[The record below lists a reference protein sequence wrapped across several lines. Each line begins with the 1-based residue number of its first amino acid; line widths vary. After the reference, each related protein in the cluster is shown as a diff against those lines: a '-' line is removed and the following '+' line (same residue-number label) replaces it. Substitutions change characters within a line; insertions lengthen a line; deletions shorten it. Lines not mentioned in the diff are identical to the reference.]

1 LANKLGNNFQGDV
14 LAELTRNGLVESI
27 HSGHLIMLNA
37 DGSDHKVKGSVD
49 MPIFPRSSVKCMQA
63 SAMVRNGLKL
73 EPRLLALVE
82 ASHSGAAMHQDGVLE
97 ILAGAGLTESYL
109 QCAFDK
115 PLGDAE
121 RIAWGERPATRLAM
135 NCSGKHAGM
144 LATCVING
152 WDTNTYLNA
161 DHPLQVAVLNEI
173 ESLVGAKVSNKTFDG
188 CGAPLFAVTTRELA
202 NAIRNITISK
212 DPVHIEVM
220 SAARTFPEMVAG
232 EGRLTT
238 RTMKSVPGLFMKEGA
253 EAVEV
258 VSMSDGRTLVFKISD
273 GSWRAFGA
281 IMHAALLEWGIT
293 TTEEALNVYGGANI
307 VGGMR
312 PVL

>member
-1 LANKLGNNFQGDV
+1 
-14 LAELTRNGLVESI
+14 
-27 HSGHLIMLNA
+27 MLNA
-37 DGSDHKVKGSVD
+37 DGSVHKTKGSVD

-82 ASHSGAAMHQDGVLE
+82 ASHSGAQMHQAGVLE
-97 ILAGAGLTESYL
+97 ILANVGLNESDL

-121 RIAWGERPATRLAM
+121 RIAWGDKAATRLAM

-144 LATCVING
+144 LATCVANG
-152 WDTNTYLNA
+152 WDIKTYLNA

-173 ESLVGAKVSNKTFDG
+173 ESLVGTKVSNKTFDG

-202 NAIRNITISK
+202 TAIRNITISK

-220 SAARTFPEMVAG
+220 DAARAHPEMVAG

-258 VSMSDGRTLVFKISD
+258 ASMADGRTLVYKISD

-293 TTEEALNVYGGANI
+293 TKEEAFNVYGGANI

-312 PVL
+312 AVL

>member
-1 LANKLGNNFQGDV
+1 LSDNFQGGV

-37 DGSDHKVKGSVD
+37 DGTVHKTKGSVD

-82 ASHSGAAMHQDGVLE
+82 ASHSGAAMHQEGVLE
-97 ILAGAGLTESYL
+97 ILASVGLTENYL

-161 DHPLQVAVLNEI
+161 DHPLQVAVLAEI
-173 ESLVGAKVSNKTFDG
+173 ERLAGAKVSNKTFDG
-188 CGAPLFAVTTRELA
+188 CGAPLFALSTRELA
-202 NAIRNITISK
+202 TAIRNITISK
-212 DPVHIEVM
+212 DPVHVEVM
-220 SAARTFPEMVAG
+220 SAARAFPEMVAG

-258 VSMSDGRTLVFKISD
+258 ASMTDGRTLVFKISD

-312 PVL
+312 AVL

>member
-1 LANKLGNNFQGDV
+1 MSNNFQGEV

-63 SAMVRNGLKL
+63 SAMVRSGLKL

-97 ILAGAGLTESYL
+97 ILAGAGLSESDL

-115 PLGDAE
+115 PLGDLE
-121 RIAWGERPATRLAM
+121 RIAWGEKPATRLAM

-152 WDTNTYLNA
+152 WDIKTYLNS

-173 ESLVGAKVSNKTFDG
+173 EGLVGAKVSNKTFDG

-212 DPVHIEVM
+212 DPVHVEVM
-220 SAARTFPEMVAG
+220 SAARAFPEMVAG
-232 EGRLTT
+232 DGRLTT
-238 RTMKSVPGLFMKEGA
+238 RTMQSVAGLFMKEGA

-258 VSMSDGRTLVFKISD
+258 ASMSDGRTLVFKISD

-293 TTEEALNVYGGANI
+293 TTEEAFNVYGGANI

-312 PVL
+312 AVL

>member
-1 LANKLGNNFQGDV
+1 MSNDFRGEV

-27 HSGHLIMLNA
+27 HTGHLIMLNA
-37 DGSDHKVKGSVD
+37 DGSVHKIKGSVD

-82 ASHSGAAMHQDGVLE
+82 ASHSGAQMHQAGVLE
-97 ILAGAGLTESYL
+97 ILASVGLNESDL

-121 RIAWGERPATRLAM
+121 RIAWGDKAATRLAM

-144 LATCVING
+144 LATCVANG
-152 WDTNTYLNA
+152 WDIKTYLNA

-202 NAIRNITISK
+202 TAIRNITISK

-220 SAARTFPEMVAG
+220 DAARAHPEMVAG

-258 VSMSDGRTLVFKISD
+258 ASMADGRTLVYKISD

-293 TTEEALNVYGGANI
+293 TKEEAFNVYGGANI

-312 PVL
+312 AVL

>member
-1 LANKLGNNFQGDV
+1 MSNDFRGEV

-27 HSGHLIMLNA
+27 HTGHLIMLNA
-37 DGSDHKVKGSVD
+37 DGSVHKIKGSVD
-49 MPIFPRSSVKCMQA
+49 MPIFPRSTVKCMQA

-73 EPRLLALVE
+73 EPRLLALAQ
-82 ASHSGAAMHQDGVLE
+82 ASHSGAAMHQAGVLE
-97 ILAGAGLTESYL
+97 ILASVGLNESDL

-121 RIAWGERPATRLAM
+121 RIAWGDKPATRLAM

-144 LATCVING
+144 LATCVANG
-152 WDTNTYLNA
+152 WDIKTYLNA
-161 DHPLQVAVLNEI
+161 DHPLQVAVLAEI
-173 ESLVGAKVSNKTFDG
+173 ESLAGAKVSNKTFDG
-188 CGAPLFAVTTRELA
+188 CGAPLFALTTRELA
-202 NAIRNITISK
+202 TAIRNITISK
-212 DPVHIEVM
+212 DPVHVEVM
-220 SAARTFPEMVAG
+220 NAARTHPEMVAG

-293 TTEEALNVYGGANI
+293 TTEEAFNVYGGANI
-307 VGGMR
+307 VGRMR
-312 PVL
+312 AVL

>member
-1 LANKLGNNFQGDV
+1 
-14 LAELTRNGLVESI
+14 
-27 HSGHLIMLNA
+27 
-37 DGSDHKVKGSVD
+37 
-49 MPIFPRSSVKCMQA
+49 MQA
-63 SAMVRNGLKL
+63 SAMVRSGLKL

-97 ILAGAGLTESYL
+97 ILAGAGLSESDL

-115 PLGDAE
+115 PLGDLE
-121 RIAWGERPATRLAM
+121 RIAWGEKPATRLAM

-152 WDTNTYLNA
+152 WDIKTYLNA

-173 ESLVGAKVSNKTFDG
+173 EGLVGAKVSNKTFDG

-212 DPVHIEVM
+212 DPVHVEVM
-220 SAARTFPEMVAG
+220 NAARAFPEMVAG
-232 EGRLTT
+232 DGRLTT
-238 RTMKSVPGLFMKEGA
+238 RTMQSVSGLFMKEGA

-258 VSMSDGRTLVFKISD
+258 ASMSDGRTLVFKISD

-293 TTEEALNVYGGANI
+293 TTEEAFNVYGGANI

-312 PVL
+312 AVL

>member
-1 LANKLGNNFQGDV
+1 MSNNFQGEV
-14 LAELTRNGLVESI
+14 LAELTRNGLVESV

-82 ASHSGAAMHQDGVLE
+82 ASHSGAAIHQEGVLE
-97 ILAGAGLTESYL
+97 ILAGAGLSESDL

-121 RIAWGERPATRLAM
+121 RIAWGEKPATRLAM

-152 WDTNTYLNA
+152 WDIKTYLNA

-173 ESLVGAKVSNKTFDG
+173 EGLVGAKVSNKTFDG

-220 SAARTFPEMVAG
+220 SAARAFPEMVAG
-232 EGRLTT
+232 DGRLTT
-238 RTMKSVPGLFMKEGA
+238 RTMQSVVGLFMKEGA

-258 VSMSDGRTLVFKISD
+258 ASMNDGRTLVFKISD

-293 TTEEALNVYGGANI
+293 TTEEAFNVYGGANI

-312 PVL
+312 AVL

>member
-1 LANKLGNNFQGDV
+1 MSNNFQGEV
-14 LAELTRNGLVESI
+14 LAELTRNGLVESV

-37 DGSDHKVKGSVD
+37 DGSIHKVKGSVD

-82 ASHSGAAMHQDGVLE
+82 ASHSGAAMHQEGVLE
-97 ILAGAGLTESYL
+97 ILAGAGLSESDL

-115 PLGDAE
+115 PLGDLE
-121 RIAWGERPATRLAM
+121 RIAWGEKPATRLAM

-152 WDTNTYLNA
+152 WDIKTYLKA
-161 DHPLQVAVLNEI
+161 YHPLQVAVLNEI
-173 ESLVGAKVSNKTFDG
+173 EGLVGANVSNKTFDG

-202 NAIRNITISK
+202 NAIRNISISK
-212 DPVHIEVM
+212 DPVHVEVM
-220 SAARTFPEMVAG
+220 SAARAFPEMVAG
-232 EGRLTT
+232 VGRLTT
-238 RTMKSVPGLFMKEGA
+238 RTMQSVAGLFMKEGA

-258 VSMSDGRTLVFKISD
+258 ASMNDGRTLVFKISD

-293 TTEEALNVYGGANI
+293 TTEEAFNVYGGANI

-312 PVL
+312 AVL

>member
-1 LANKLGNNFQGDV
+1 MSNNFQGAV

-37 DGSDHKVKGSVD
+37 DGSEYKVKGSVD

-63 SAMVRNGLKL
+63 SAMVRSGLKL

-97 ILAGAGLTESYL
+97 ILAGAGLSESDL

-121 RIAWGERPATRLAM
+121 RIAWGEKPATRLAM

-152 WDTNTYLNA
+152 WDIKTYLNA

-173 ESLVGAKVSNKTFDG
+173 EGLVGAKVSNKTFDG

-212 DPVHIEVM
+212 DPVHVEVM
-220 SAARTFPEMVAG
+220 SAARAFPEMVAG
-232 EGRLTT
+232 DGRLTT
-238 RTMKSVPGLFMKEGA
+238 RTMQSVSGLFMKEGA

-258 VSMSDGRTLVFKISD
+258 ASMSDGRTLVFKISD

-293 TTEEALNVYGGANI
+293 TTEEAFNVYGGANI

-312 PVL
+312 AVL

>member
-1 LANKLGNNFQGDV
+1 MSNDFRGEV

-27 HSGHLIMLNA
+27 HTGHLIMLNA
-37 DGSDHKVKGSVD
+37 DGSVHKIKGSVD
-49 MPIFPRSSVKCMQA
+49 MPIFPRSTVKCMQA

-73 EPRLLALVE
+73 EPRLLALAQ
-82 ASHSGAAMHQDGVLE
+82 ASHSGAAMHQAGVLE
-97 ILAGAGLTESYL
+97 ILAGVGLNESDL

-121 RIAWGERPATRLAM
+121 RIAWGDKPATRLAM

-144 LATCVING
+144 LATCVANG
-152 WDTNTYLNA
+152 WDIKTYLNA
-161 DHPLQVAVLNEI
+161 DHPLQVAVLAEI
-173 ESLVGAKVSNKTFDG
+173 ESLAGAKVSNKTFDG
-188 CGAPLFAVTTRELA
+188 CGAPLFALTTRELA

-212 DPVHIEVM
+212 DSVHVEVM
-220 SAARTFPEMVAG
+220 NAARGYPEMVAG

-293 TTEEALNVYGGANI
+293 TTEEAFNVYGGANI

-312 PVL
+312 AVL

>member
-1 LANKLGNNFQGDV
+1 LSNNFQGEV
-14 LAELTRNGLVESI
+14 LAELTRNGLVESV

-37 DGSDHKVKGSVD
+37 DGSIHKVKGSVD

-82 ASHSGAAMHQDGVLE
+82 ASHSGAAMHQEGVLE
-97 ILAGAGLTESYL
+97 ILAGAGLSESDL

-115 PLGDAE
+115 PLGDLE
-121 RIAWGERPATRLAM
+121 RIAWGEKPATRLAM

-152 WDTNTYLNA
+152 WDLKTYLNA
-161 DHPLQVAVLNEI
+161 DHPLQVAVLTEI
-173 ESLVGAKVSNKTFDG
+173 EGLVGAKVSNKTFDG

-202 NAIRNITISK
+202 NAIRNISISK
-212 DPVHIEVM
+212 DPVHVEVM
-220 SAARTFPEMVAG
+220 SAARAFPEMVAG
-232 EGRLTT
+232 DGRLTT
-238 RTMKSVPGLFMKEGA
+238 RTMQSVAGLFMKEGA

-258 VSMSDGRTLVFKISD
+258 ASMSDGRTLVFKISD

-293 TTEEALNVYGGANI
+293 TTEEAFNVYGGANI

-312 PVL
+312 AVL

>member
-1 LANKLGNNFQGDV
+1 MSNDFRGEV

-27 HSGHLIMLNA
+27 HAGHLIMLNA
-37 DGSDHKVKGSVD
+37 DGSDHKVKGSVE
-49 MPIFPRSSVKCMQA
+49 MPIFPRSSVKCMQT
-63 SAMVRNGLKL
+63 SAMVRSGLKL
-73 EPRLLALVE
+73 EPRLLALTE
-82 ASHSGAAMHQDGVLE
+82 ASHSGASMHQEGVLE
-97 ILAGAGLTESYL
+97 ILASVGLNESDL

-121 RIAWGERPATRLAM
+121 RIAWGDKPATRLAM

-144 LATCVING
+144 LATCVANG
-152 WDTNTYLNA
+152 WDTKTYLNA
-161 DHPLQVAVLNEI
+161 DHPLQVAVLAEI
-173 ESLVGAKVSNKTFDG
+173 ESLAGAKVSNKTFDG
-188 CGAPLFAVTTRELA
+188 CGAPLFALTTRELA

-212 DPVHIEVM
+212 DPVHVEVM
-220 SAARTFPEMVAG
+220 NAARAHPEMVAG

-258 VSMSDGRTLVFKISD
+258 ASMADGRTLVFKISD

-281 IMHAALLEWGIT
+281 IMHAALLDWGIT
-293 TTEEALNVYGGANI
+293 TTEEAFNVYGGANI

-312 PVL
+312 AVL

>member
-1 LANKLGNNFQGDV
+1 MSNDFRGEV

-27 HSGHLIMLNA
+27 HTGHLIMLNA
-37 DGSDHKVKGSVD
+37 DGSVHKIKGSVD

-82 ASHSGAAMHQDGVLE
+82 ASHSGAQMHQAGVLE
-97 ILAGAGLTESYL
+97 ILANVGLNESDL

-121 RIAWGERPATRLAM
+121 RIAWGDKAATRLAM

-144 LATCVING
+144 LATCVANG
-152 WDTNTYLNA
+152 WDIKTYLNA

-202 NAIRNITISK
+202 TAIRNITISK

-220 SAARTFPEMVAG
+220 NAARAHPEMVAG

-238 RTMKSVPGLFMKEGA
+238 RTMQSVPGLFMKEGA

-258 VSMSDGRTLVFKISD
+258 ASMADGRTLVYKISD

-293 TTEEALNVYGGANI
+293 TTEEAFNVYGGANI

-312 PVL
+312 AVL

>member
-1 LANKLGNNFQGDV
+1 MSNDFRGEV

-27 HSGHLIMLNA
+27 HTGHLIMLNA
-37 DGSDHKVKGSVD
+37 DGSVHKIKGSVD

-82 ASHSGAAMHQDGVLE
+82 ASHSGAQMHQDGVLE
-97 ILAGAGLTESYL
+97 ILASVGLNESDL

-121 RIAWGERPATRLAM
+121 RIAWGDKDATRLAM

-144 LATCVING
+144 LATCAANG
-152 WDTNTYLNA
+152 WDIKTYLNA

-202 NAIRNITISK
+202 TAIRNITISK

-220 SAARTFPEMVAG
+220 NAARAHPEMVAG

-238 RTMKSVPGLFMKEGA
+238 RTMQSVPGLFMKEGA

-258 VSMSDGRTLVFKISD
+258 ASMADGRTLVYKISD

-281 IMHAALLEWGIT
+281 IMHTALLEWGIT
-293 TTEEALNVYGGANI
+293 TTEEAFNVYGGANI

-312 PVL
+312 AVL

>member
-1 LANKLGNNFQGDV
+1 MSNDFRGEV

-27 HSGHLIMLNA
+27 HTGHLIMLNA
-37 DGSDHKVKGSVD
+37 DGSVHKIKGSVD

-82 ASHSGAAMHQDGVLE
+82 ASHSGAQMHQAGVLE
-97 ILAGAGLTESYL
+97 ILASVGLNESDL

-121 RIAWGERPATRLAM
+121 RIAWGDKAATRLAM

-144 LATCVING
+144 LATCVANG
-152 WDTNTYLNA
+152 WDIKTYLNA

-202 NAIRNITISK
+202 TAIRNITISK
-212 DPVHIEVM
+212 DPVHMEVM
-220 SAARTFPEMVAG
+220 DAARAHPEMVAG

-258 VSMSDGRTLVFKISD
+258 ASMADGRTLVYKISD

-293 TTEEALNVYGGANI
+293 TTEEAFNVYGGANI

-312 PVL
+312 AVL

>member
-1 LANKLGNNFQGDV
+1 MSNDFRGEV

-27 HSGHLIMLNA
+27 HTGHLIMLNA
-37 DGSDHKVKGSVD
+37 DGSVHKIKGSVD

-82 ASHSGAAMHQDGVLE
+82 ASHSGAQMHQAGVLE
-97 ILAGAGLTESYL
+97 ILANVGLNESDL

-121 RIAWGERPATRLAM
+121 RIAWGDKAATRLAM

-144 LATCVING
+144 LATCVANG
-152 WDTNTYLNA
+152 WDIKTYLNA

-202 NAIRNITISK
+202 TAIRNITISK

-220 SAARTFPEMVAG
+220 DAARAHPEMVAG

-258 VSMSDGRTLVFKISD
+258 ASMADGRTLVYKISD

-293 TTEEALNVYGGANI
+293 TTEEAFNVYGGANI

-312 PVL
+312 AVL

>member
-1 LANKLGNNFQGDV
+1 MSNNFQGEV
-14 LAELTRNGLVESI
+14 LAELTRNGLVESV

-37 DGSDHKVKGSVD
+37 DGSIHKVKGSVD

-82 ASHSGAAMHQDGVLE
+82 ASHSGAAMHQEGVLE
-97 ILAGAGLTESYL
+97 ILTGAGLSESDL

-115 PLGDAE
+115 PLGDLE
-121 RIAWGERPATRLAM
+121 RIAWGEKPATRLAM

-152 WDTNTYLNA
+152 WDIKTYLNA
-161 DHPLQVAVLNEI
+161 DHPLQVAVLTEI
-173 ESLVGAKVSNKTFDG
+173 EGLVGAKVSNKTFDG

-212 DPVHIEVM
+212 DLVHIEVM
-220 SAARTFPEMVAG
+220 SAARAFPEMVAG
-232 EGRLTT
+232 DGRLTT
-238 RTMKSVPGLFMKEGA
+238 RTMQSVAGLFMKEGA

-258 VSMSDGRTLVFKISD
+258 ASMSDGRTLVFKISD

-293 TTEEALNVYGGANI
+293 TTEEAFNVYGGANI

-312 PVL
+312 AVL

>member
-1 LANKLGNNFQGDV
+1 MSADFRGEV

-27 HSGHLIMLNA
+27 HTGHLIMLNA
-37 DGSDHKVKGSVD
+37 DGSVHKIKGSVD
-49 MPIFPRSSVKCMQA
+49 MPIFPRSTVKCLQA

-73 EPRLLALVE
+73 EPRLLALAQ
-82 ASHSGAAMHQDGVLE
+82 ASHSGAAMHQAGVLE
-97 ILAGAGLTESYL
+97 ILAGVGLNESDL

-121 RIAWGERPATRLAM
+121 RIAWGDKPATRLAM

-144 LATCVING
+144 LATCVANG
-152 WDTNTYLNA
+152 WDIKTYLNA
-161 DHPLQVAVLNEI
+161 DHPLQVAVLAEI
-173 ESLVGAKVSNKTFDG
+173 ESLAGAKVSNKTFDG
-188 CGAPLFAVTTRELA
+188 CGAPLFSLTTRELA

-212 DPVHIEVM
+212 DPVHVEVM
-220 SAARTFPEMVAG
+220 SAARGYPEMVAG

-293 TTEEALNVYGGANI
+293 TTEEAFNVYGGANI

-312 PVL
+312 AVL

>member
-1 LANKLGNNFQGDV
+1 MSNDFRGEV

-27 HSGHLIMLNA
+27 HTGHLIMLNA
-37 DGSDHKVKGSVD
+37 DGSVHKIKGSVD

-82 ASHSGAAMHQDGVLE
+82 ASHSGAQMHQDGVLE
-97 ILAGAGLTESYL
+97 ILASVGLNESDL

-121 RIAWGERPATRLAM
+121 RIAWGDKAATRLAM

-144 LATCVING
+144 LATCVANG
-152 WDTNTYLNA
+152 WDIKTYLNA

-173 ESLVGAKVSNKTFDG
+173 EGLVGAKVSNKTFDG

-202 NAIRNITISK
+202 TAIRNITISK

-220 SAARTFPEMVAG
+220 NAARAHPEMVAG

-238 RTMKSVPGLFMKEGA
+238 RTMQSVPGLFMKEGA

-258 VSMSDGRTLVFKISD
+258 ASMADGRTLVYKISD

-281 IMHAALLEWGIT
+281 IMHTALLEWGIT
-293 TTEEALNVYGGANI
+293 TTEEAFNVYGGANI

-312 PVL
+312 AVL

>member
-1 LANKLGNNFQGDV
+1 MSNDFRGEV

-27 HSGHLIMLNA
+27 HTGHLIMLNA
-37 DGSDHKVKGSVD
+37 DGSVHKIKGSAD
-49 MPIFPRSSVKCMQA
+49 MPIFPRSTVKCMQA

-73 EPRLLALVE
+73 EPRLLALAQ
-82 ASHSGAAMHQDGVLE
+82 ASHSGAAMHQAGVLE
-97 ILAGAGLTESYL
+97 ILAGVGLNESDL

-121 RIAWGERPATRLAM
+121 RIAWGDKPATRLAM

-144 LATCVING
+144 LATCVANG
-152 WDTNTYLNA
+152 WDIKSYLNA
-161 DHPLQVAVLNEI
+161 DHPLQVAVLAEI
-173 ESLVGAKVSNKTFDG
+173 ESLAGAKVSNKTFDG
-188 CGAPLFAVTTRELA
+188 CGAPLFALTTRELA

-212 DPVHIEVM
+212 DSVHVEVM
-220 SAARTFPEMVAG
+220 NAARGYPEMVAG

-293 TTEEALNVYGGANI
+293 TTEEAFNVYGGANI

-312 PVL
+312 AVL

>member
-1 LANKLGNNFQGDV
+1 
-14 LAELTRNGLVESI
+14 
-27 HSGHLIMLNA
+27 
-37 DGSDHKVKGSVD
+37 
-49 MPIFPRSSVKCMQA
+49 
-63 SAMVRNGLKL
+63 
-73 EPRLLALVE
+73 
-82 ASHSGAAMHQDGVLE
+82 MHQEGVLE
-97 ILAGAGLTESYL
+97 ILAGAGLQESDL

-115 PLGDAE
+115 PLGDLE
-121 RIAWGERPATRLAM
+121 RIAWGEKPATRLAM

-152 WDTNTYLNA
+152 WDIKTYLNA

-220 SAARTFPEMVAG
+220 SAARAFPEMVAG

-238 RTMKSVPGLFMKEGA
+238 RTMQGVSGLFMKEGA

-258 VSMSDGRTLVFKISD
+258 ASMSDGRTLVFKISD

-293 TTEEALNVYGGANI
+293 TTEEAFNVYGGANI

-312 PVL
+312 AVL

>member
-1 LANKLGNNFQGDV
+1 LSNNFQGEV
-14 LAELTRNGLVESI
+14 LAELTRNGLVESV

-82 ASHSGAAMHQDGVLE
+82 ASHSGAAMHQDGVVE
-97 ILAGAGLTESYL
+97 ILAGAGLSESDL

-121 RIAWGERPATRLAM
+121 RIAWGEKPATRLAM

-152 WDTNTYLNA
+152 WDIKTYLNA

-173 ESLVGAKVSNKTFDG
+173 EGLVGAKVSNKTFDG

-220 SAARTFPEMVAG
+220 SAARAFPEMVAG
-232 EGRLTT
+232 DGRLTT
-238 RTMKSVPGLFMKEGA
+238 RTMQSVVGLFMKEGA

-258 VSMSDGRTLVFKISD
+258 ASMSDGRTLVFKISD

-293 TTEEALNVYGGANI
+293 TTEEAFNVYGGANI

-312 PVL
+312 AVL

>member
-1 LANKLGNNFQGDV
+1 MSNDFRGEV

-27 HSGHLIMLNA
+27 HTGHLIMLNA
-37 DGSDHKVKGSVD
+37 DGSVHKIKGSVD
-49 MPIFPRSSVKCMQA
+49 MPIFPRSTVKCMQA

-73 EPRLLALVE
+73 EPRLLALAQ
-82 ASHSGAAMHQDGVLE
+82 ASHSGAAMHQAGVLE
-97 ILAGAGLTESYL
+97 ILAGVGLNEIDL

-121 RIAWGERPATRLAM
+121 RIAWGDKAATRLAM

-144 LATCVING
+144 LATCVGNG
-152 WDTNTYLNA
+152 WDIKSYLNA
-161 DHPLQVAVLNEI
+161 DHPLQVAVLAEI
-173 ESLVGAKVSNKTFDG
+173 ESLAGAKVSNKTFDG
-188 CGAPLFAVTTRELA
+188 CGAPLFALTTRELA

-212 DPVHIEVM
+212 DPVHVEVM
-220 SAARTFPEMVAG
+220 SAAREYPEMVAG

-238 RTMKSVPGLFMKEGA
+238 RTTKSVPGLFMKEGA

-293 TTEEALNVYGGANI
+293 TTEEAFNVYGGANI

-312 PVL
+312 AVL

>member
-1 LANKLGNNFQGDV
+1 MSNDFRGEV

-27 HSGHLIMLNA
+27 HTGHLIMLNA
-37 DGSDHKVKGSVD
+37 DGSVHKIKGSVD

-82 ASHSGAAMHQDGVLE
+82 ASHSGAQMHQAGVLE
-97 ILAGAGLTESYL
+97 ILANVGLNESDL

-121 RIAWGERPATRLAM
+121 RIAWGDKAATRLAM

-144 LATCVING
+144 LATCVANG
-152 WDTNTYLNA
+152 WDIKTYLNA

-202 NAIRNITISK
+202 TAIRNITISK
-212 DPVHIEVM
+212 DPVHMEVM
-220 SAARTFPEMVAG
+220 DAARAHPEMVAG

-258 VSMSDGRTLVFKISD
+258 ASMADGRTLVYKISD

-293 TTEEALNVYGGANI
+293 TKEEAFNVYGGANI

-312 PVL
+312 AVL

>member
-1 LANKLGNNFQGDV
+1 MSNNFQGEV
-14 LAELTRNGLVESI
+14 LAELTRNGLVESV

-37 DGSDHKVKGSVD
+37 DGSIHKVKGSID

-82 ASHSGAAMHQDGVLE
+82 ASHSGAAMHQEGVLE
-97 ILAGAGLTESYL
+97 ILGGAGLSESDL

-121 RIAWGERPATRLAM
+121 RIAWGEKPATRLAM

-152 WDTNTYLNA
+152 WDINTYLNA

-173 ESLVGAKVSNKTFDG
+173 EGLVGAKVSNKTFDG

-202 NAIRNITISK
+202 TAIRNITISK

-220 SAARTFPEMVAG
+220 NAARAFPEMVAG
-232 EGRLTT
+232 DGRLTT
-238 RTMKSVPGLFMKEGA
+238 RTMQSVAGLFMKEGA

-258 VSMSDGRTLVFKISD
+258 ASMSDGRTLVFKISD

-293 TTEEALNVYGGANI
+293 TTEEAFNVYGGANI

-312 PVL
+312 AVL

>member
-1 LANKLGNNFQGDV
+1 MSNDFRGEV

-27 HSGHLIMLNA
+27 HAGHLIMLNA

-49 MPIFPRSSVKCMQA
+49 MPIFPRSSVKCMQT
-63 SAMVRNGLKL
+63 SAMVRSGLKL
-73 EPRLLALVE
+73 EPRLLALTE
-82 ASHSGAAMHQDGVLE
+82 ASHSGASMHQEGVLE
-97 ILAGAGLTESYL
+97 ILASVGLNESDL

-121 RIAWGERPATRLAM
+121 RIAWGDKPATRLAM

-144 LATCVING
+144 LATCVANG
-152 WDTNTYLNA
+152 WDTKTYLNA
-161 DHPLQVAVLNEI
+161 DHPLQVAVLAEI
-173 ESLVGAKVSNKTFDG
+173 EGLAGAKVSNKTFDG
-188 CGAPLFAVTTRELA
+188 CGAPLFALTTRELA

-212 DPVHIEVM
+212 DPVHVEVM
-220 SAARTFPEMVAG
+220 NAARAHPEMVAG

-258 VSMSDGRTLVFKISD
+258 ASMSDGRTLVFKISD

-281 IMHAALLEWGIT
+281 IMHAALLDWGIT
-293 TTEEALNVYGGANI
+293 TTEEAFNVYGGANI

-312 PVL
+312 AVL

>member
-1 LANKLGNNFQGDV
+1 LSNNFQGEV

-37 DGSDHKVKGSVD
+37 DGSIHKVKGSVD

-82 ASHSGAAMHQDGVLE
+82 ASHSGAAMHQEGVLE
-97 ILAGAGLTESYL
+97 ILAGAGLSESDL

-115 PLGDAE
+115 PLGDLE
-121 RIAWGERPATRLAM
+121 RIAWGEKPATRLAM

-152 WDTNTYLNA
+152 WDLKTYLNA
-161 DHPLQVAVLNEI
+161 DHPLQVAVLTEI
-173 ESLVGAKVSNKTFDG
+173 EGLVGAKVSNKTFDG

-212 DPVHIEVM
+212 DLVHIEVM
-220 SAARTFPEMVAG
+220 SAARAFPEMVAG
-232 EGRLTT
+232 DGRLTT
-238 RTMKSVPGLFMKEGA
+238 RTMQSVAGLFMKEGA

-258 VSMSDGRTLVFKISD
+258 ASMSDGRTLVFKISD

-293 TTEEALNVYGGANI
+293 TTEEAFNVYGGANI

-312 PVL
+312 AVL

>member
-1 LANKLGNNFQGDV
+1 MTGDFRGEV

-27 HSGHLIMLNA
+27 HTGHLIMLNA
-37 DGSDHKVKGSVD
+37 DGSVYKTKGSVD

-82 ASHSGAAMHQDGVLE
+82 ASHSGAAMHQEGVLE
-97 ILAGAGLTESYL
+97 ILASVGLSESDL

-121 RIAWGERPATRLAM
+121 RIAWGEKAATQLAM

-144 LATCVING
+144 LATCVANG
-152 WDTNTYLNA
+152 WDIKTYLNA
-161 DHPLQVAVLNEI
+161 DHPLQVAVLAEI
-173 ESLVGAKVSNKTFDG
+173 ENLAGAKVSNKTFDG
-188 CGAPLFAVTTRELA
+188 CGAPLFALTTRELA
-202 NAIRNITISK
+202 NAIRNITVSK
-212 DPVHIEVM
+212 DPVHVEVM
-220 SAARTFPEMVAG
+220 NAARSHPEMVAG

-258 VSMSDGRTLVFKISD
+258 ASMSDGRTLVFKISD

-293 TTEEALNVYGGANI
+293 TKEEEFNVYGGANI

-312 PVL
+312 AVL

>member
-1 LANKLGNNFQGDV
+1 MSNDFRGEV
-14 LAELTRNGLVESI
+14 LVELTRNGLVESI
-27 HSGHLIMLNA
+27 HAGHLIMLNA

-49 MPIFPRSSVKCMQA
+49 MPIFPRSSVKCMQT
-63 SAMVRNGLKL
+63 SAMVRSGLKL
-73 EPRLLALVE
+73 EPRLLALTE
-82 ASHSGAAMHQDGVLE
+82 ASHSGASMHQEGVLE
-97 ILAGAGLTESYL
+97 ILASVGLNESDL

-121 RIAWGERPATRLAM
+121 RIAWGDKPATRLAM

-144 LATCVING
+144 LATCVANG
-152 WDTNTYLNA
+152 WDIKTYLNA
-161 DHPLQVAVLNEI
+161 DHPLQVAVLAEI
-173 ESLVGAKVSNKTFDG
+173 ESLAGAKVSNKTFDG
-188 CGAPLFAVTTRELA
+188 CGAPLFALTTRELA

-212 DPVHIEVM
+212 DPVHVEVM
-220 SAARTFPEMVAG
+220 NAARAHPEMVAG

-258 VSMSDGRTLVFKISD
+258 ASMADGRTLVFKISD

-281 IMHAALLEWGIT
+281 IMHAALLDWGIT
-293 TTEEALNVYGGANI
+293 TTEEAFNVYGGANI

-312 PVL
+312 AVL

>member
-1 LANKLGNNFQGDV
+1 MSNDFRGEV

-27 HSGHLIMLNA
+27 HTGHLIMLNA
-37 DGSDHKVKGSVD
+37 DGSVHKTKGSVD
-49 MPIFPRSSVKCMQA
+49 MPIFPRSTVKCMQA

-82 ASHSGAAMHQDGVLE
+82 ASHSGAQMHQAGVLE
-97 ILAGAGLTESYL
+97 ILASVGLNESDL

-121 RIAWGERPATRLAM
+121 RIAWGDKAATRLAM

-144 LATCVING
+144 LATCVANG
-152 WDTNTYLNA
+152 WDIKTYLNA

-202 NAIRNITISK
+202 TAIRNITISK

-220 SAARTFPEMVAG
+220 DAARAHPEMVAG

-258 VSMSDGRTLVFKISD
+258 ASMADGRTLVYKISD

-293 TTEEALNVYGGANI
+293 TTEEAFNVYGGANI

-312 PVL
+312 AVL

>member
-1 LANKLGNNFQGDV
+1 MSNNFQGEV
-14 LAELTRNGLVESI
+14 LAELTRNGLVESV

-82 ASHSGAAMHQDGVLE
+82 ASHSGAAIHQEGVLE
-97 ILAGAGLTESYL
+97 ILAGAGLSESDL

-121 RIAWGERPATRLAM
+121 RIAWGEKPATRLAM

-152 WDTNTYLNA
+152 WDIKTYLNA

-173 ESLVGAKVSNKTFDG
+173 EGLVGAKVSNKTFDG

-220 SAARTFPEMVAG
+220 SAARAFPEMVAG
-232 EGRLTT
+232 DGRLTT
-238 RTMKSVPGLFMKEGA
+238 RTMQSVVGLFMKEGA

-258 VSMSDGRTLVFKISD
+258 ASMSDGRTLVFKISD

-293 TTEEALNVYGGANI
+293 TTEEAFNVYGGANI

-312 PVL
+312 AVL

>member
-1 LANKLGNNFQGDV
+1 MSNNFQGEV

-37 DGSDHKVKGSVD
+37 DGSVHKTKGSVD

-82 ASHSGAAMHQDGVLE
+82 ASHSGAAMHQEGVLE
-97 ILAGAGLTESYL
+97 ILASVGLQESDL

-115 PLGDAE
+115 PLGDVE
-121 RIAWGERPATRLAM
+121 RIAWGEKPATRLAM

-144 LATCVING
+144 LATCVANG
-152 WDTNTYLNA
+152 WDIKTYLSA
-161 DHPLQVAVLNEI
+161 DHPLQVAVLAEI
-173 ESLVGAKVSNKTFDG
+173 ESLAGAKVANKTFDG
-188 CGAPLFAVTTRELA
+188 CGAPLFALTTRELA

-212 DPVHIEVM
+212 DPVHVEVM
-220 SAARTFPEMVAG
+220 SAARAFPEMVAG

-253 EAVEV
+253 EGVQVCAL
-258 VSMSDGRTLVFKISD
+258 SDGRVIAMKIID
-273 GSWRAFGA
+273 GSWRPCAPI
-281 IMHAALLEWGIT
+281 IMEIFKRWAVQMPDESVKI
-293 TTEEALNVYGGANI
+293 YGGASVIGEVLPNI
-307 VGGMR
+307 
-312 PVL
+312 

>member
-1 LANKLGNNFQGDV
+1 
-14 LAELTRNGLVESI
+14 
-27 HSGHLIMLNA
+27 MLNA
-37 DGSDHKVKGSVD
+37 DGSIHKVKGSVD

-82 ASHSGAAMHQDGVLE
+82 ASHSGAAMHQEGVLE
-97 ILAGAGLTESYL
+97 ILAGAGLSESDL

-115 PLGDAE
+115 PLGDLE
-121 RIAWGERPATRLAM
+121 RIAWGEKLATRLAM

-152 WDTNTYLNA
+152 WDIKTYLNA
-161 DHPLQVAVLNEI
+161 AHPLQVAVLNEI
-173 ESLVGAKVSNKTFDG
+173 EGLVGAKVSNKTFDG

-202 NAIRNITISK
+202 NAVRNITISK
-212 DPVHIEVM
+212 DPVHVEVM
-220 SAARTFPEMVAG
+220 SAARAFPEMVAG
-232 EGRLTT
+232 DGRLTT
-238 RTMKSVPGLFMKEGA
+238 RTMQSVVGLFMKEGA

-258 VSMSDGRTLVFKISD
+258 ASMSDGRTLVFKISD

-293 TTEEALNVYGGANI
+293 TTEEAFNVYGGANI

-312 PVL
+312 AVL

>member
-1 LANKLGNNFQGDV
+1 MSNDFRGEV

-27 HSGHLIMLNA
+27 HTGHLIMLNA
-37 DGSDHKVKGSVD
+37 DGSVHKIKGSVD

-82 ASHSGAAMHQDGVLE
+82 ASHSGAQMHQDGVLE
-97 ILAGAGLTESYL
+97 ILASVGLNESDL

-121 RIAWGERPATRLAM
+121 RIAWGDKAATRLAM

-144 LATCVING
+144 LATCAANG
-152 WDTNTYLNA
+152 WDIKTYLNA

-202 NAIRNITISK
+202 TAIRNITISK

-220 SAARTFPEMVAG
+220 NAARAHPEMVAG

-238 RTMKSVPGLFMKEGA
+238 RTMQSVPGLFMKDGA

-258 VSMSDGRTLVFKISD
+258 ASMADGRTLVYKISD

-293 TTEEALNVYGGANI
+293 TTEEAFNVYGGANI

-312 PVL
+312 AVL